1 MKRDWADGYVSDINY
16 SFGYY
21 QELAP
26 SFIQFALLLNGYS
39 PPATHGKYN
48 YCELGFGHGVSANI
62 FAAANPRGQFWGTDI
77 NPDHAL
83 FASNI
88 ANTSGISAN
97 WKDCSFEEFLE
108 LDTPQFD
115 FITLHGVWSWI
126 SPAAQ
131 HTIVEILRRK
141 LKVGGAV
148 FLSYNVLPGWGAE
161 MPLRELLRMHTQYAS
176 PTGTTTSNK
185 ITQALNFAQTLKES
199 GAAYFTEHPQAAN
212 QLQDMLGSD
221 SSYLAHEY
229 FNRSWEITYFADL
242 AATLEAAKL
251 TFACSLH
258 ASDLLG
264 EFRHKPQFNGLLDK
278 NASNLLRETVNDYAL
293 NRRFR
298 RDVFVRGARRLS
310 EQEKNA
316 RLLALKFMPVKAT
329 EEISLQAKT
338 PYGSFT
344 LSESLYR
351 PVINA
356 FSSVIEPI
364 TLNQLRQDQEVAT
377 LSVSDLVEVIG
388 VMVARQDIHP
398 IFENEDFS
406 CAKTQCKKL
415 NQVIAE
421 RALYYNDIKYLS
433 SPVTGKAVEA
443 NRFELLFWLAW
454 QEGKRTPEELAK
466 RGWEY
471 FSALGQPMATA
482 NGLMNTEHDSLTA
495 FKNNAHRFVKK
506 ILPLWLKL
514 EILTHDLKNK

>member
-1 MKRDWADGYVSDINY
+1 MKRDWADGYISDINY

-26 SFIQFALLLNGYS
+26 SFIQFSLLLNGYS
-39 PPATHGKYN
+39 PPATEGKYS

-62 FAAANPRGQFWGTDI
+62 FAAANPRGQFWGTDV

-88 ANTSGISAN
+88 ANKSGISAHLM
-97 WKDCSFEEFLE
+97 DCSFEEFLE

-131 HTIVEILRRK
+131 HAIVEILRRK

-161 MPLRELLRMHTQYAS
+161 MPLRELLRMHTEYAS
-176 PTGTTTSNK
+176 PTGTSTPNK
-185 ITQALNFAQTLKES
+185 ITHALRFAQALKES
-199 GAAYFTEHPQAAN
+199 GAAYFTEHHQAAN
-212 QLQDMLGSD
+212 QLQDMLSSD

-229 FNRSWEITYFADL
+229 FNRSWAITYFADL

-264 EFRHKPQFNGLLDK
+264 EFRHKPQFNGLLEK
-278 NASNLLRETVNDYAL
+278 TASNLLRETVNDFAL

-316 RLLALKFMPVKAT
+316 RILALKYIPVKTAQ
-329 EEISLQAKT
+329 EISLNAKT

-344 LSESLYR
+344 LSETLYR

-356 FSSVIEPI
+356 FANVTSPI
-364 TLNQLRQDQEVAT
+364 SLNQLRQDPEVAK
-377 LSVSDLVEVIG
+377 LSVHDLIEVIG
-388 VMVARQDIHP
+388 VMFARQDIHP
-398 IFENEDFS
+398 IFENEEFA
-406 CAKTQCKKL
+406 CAKTQCEKL
-415 NQVIAE
+415 NRVIAE
-421 RALYYNDIKYLS
+421 RARYYNDIKYLS
-433 SPVTGKAVEA
+433 SPLTGKAVEA

-454 QEGKRTPEELAK
+454 QEGKRSPDELAK
-466 RGWEY
+466 RGWEF

-482 NGLMNTEHDSLTA
+482 NGVMNNDHDSLAT
-495 FKNNAHRFVKK
+495 FKSNAHQFVETV
-506 ILPLWLKL
+506 LPLWLRL
-514 EILTHDLKNK
+514 EVLT